1 MSRWVWCNGQLY
13 PEEEV
18 SLSPRDRAVLHGAS
32 LFETLRCYRGYPFR
46 LQEHLNRL
54 LQWMSRLNLF
64 QHART
69 YLQMD
74 SDAIRRAVSQLLQA
88 NDLLNTDARLRITVT
103 AGSEGV
109 EPKCLLW
116 AEPLLPEQIARWRSG
131 IRATLLPTPFAWR
144 GEMPKWG
151 SYAWHA
157 EAQLLAQAKGAE
169 EAIWFTRDGY
179 LTEGTY
185 SNLFLWYEEQLL
197 TPPLEE
203 GILAGVARQLVLH
216 IAQTERIAYRVER
229 LPVELLQKAHAVF
242 LTNAVRE
249 IVPVTHLDDTPLPVH
264 PVVERLQEAYGRIVA
279 REISQTPPASSQR
292 PAV

>member
-1 MSRWVWCNGQLY
+1 MSQWIWCNGRLY

-18 SLSPRDRAVLHGAS
+18 ALSVRDRAVLHGAS

-54 LQWMSRLNLF
+54 HHWMSRLALF
-64 QHART
+64 EYART
-69 YLQMD
+69 RLQID
-74 SDAIRRAVSQLLQA
+74 SDTIHQAVLQLLQT

-103 AGSEGV
+103 AGSAQV

-116 AEPLLPEQIARWRSG
+116 AEPIPPEQINRWRLG
-131 IRATLLPTPFAWR
+131 IRATLLPTPFAWHE
-144 GEMPKWG
+144 EMPKWG

-169 EAIWFTRDGY
+169 EAIWFTSEGY

-203 GILAGVARQLVLH
+203 GILAGITRQLVLD
-216 IAQTERIAYRVER
+216 IAQTEQIEYRVER
-229 LPVELLQKAHAVF
+229 IPVELLHKAHALF

-249 IVPVTHLDDTPLPVH
+249 IVPVTHLDDTPLPTH
-264 PVVERLQEAYGRIVA
+264 PIVERLQEAYRRIVA
-279 REISQTPPASSQR
+279 QEISQTPPASS
-292 PAV
+292 